1 MMEAL
6 LTAEGLT
13 KHFPVRRPFLGS
25 ARGVVHAVDGVT
37 LALRRQE
44 VLGLVGESGCGKS
57 TVGRL
62 LLRLIEPTAG
72 RVTFDGTDVTRLDG
86 KGLRRYRR
94 RAQIVFQD
102 PYSSLDP
109 RMRIRR
115 IVGEPLAVHGLCAKG
130 EVEARVAA
138 MLGKVGLSP
147 DYMRRYPHELS
158 GGQRQRVGIARAL
171 IVDPELLIADE
182 PVSALDVSI
191 QAQVLNLLDALKGE
205 FRLSIVMISHNMAV
219 IQHAC
224 DRVAV
229 MYLGQI
235 VEVCAADEV
244 VMAPRHPYTEALV
257 SAVPVPDP
265 AARPTRRRV
274 LKGDVPS
281 PLDPPAGCR
290 FHTRCPYARPR
301 CREEPPALRA
311 VGNDHWAACHY
322 SEELYAAGSGQA

>member
-1 MMEAL
+1 VTDIIL
-6 LTAEGLT
+6 SAEGLS
-13 KHFPVRRPFLGS
+13 KHFPVRSRFFG
-25 ARGVVHAVDGVT
+25 AGHGIVHAVDDVS
-37 LALRRQE
+37 LQLRRRE

-62 LLRLIEPTAG
+62 LLRLIDPTAG
-72 RVTFDGTDVTRLDG
+72 RVVFDGTELTRLDG
-86 KGLRRYRR
+86 AALRQYRR

-109 RMRIRR
+109 RMRIGR
-115 IVGEPLAVHGLCAKG
+115 IVGEPLVVHALCAKS
-130 EVEARVAA
+130 EIEERVTEI
-138 MLGKVGLSP
+138 MDKVGLSS
-147 DYMRRYPHELS
+147 DYLRRYPHELS

-171 IVDPELLIADE
+171 IVNPELLVADE

-191 QAQVLNLLDALKGE
+191 QAQVLNLLDELKAE
-205 FRLSIVMISHNMAV
+205 FQLSVIMISHNMAV

-244 VMAPRHPYTEALV
+244 VMSPRHPYTEALV

-265 AARPTRRRV
+265 SARTARMV

-281 PLDPPAGCR
+281 PLDPPPGCR
-290 FHTRCPYARPR
+290 FHTRCPYARAR
-301 CREEPPALRA
+301 CQEEQPVLRSVA
-311 VGNDHWAACHY
+311 DGHLAACHFSEALY
-322 SEELYAAGSGQA
+322 SR